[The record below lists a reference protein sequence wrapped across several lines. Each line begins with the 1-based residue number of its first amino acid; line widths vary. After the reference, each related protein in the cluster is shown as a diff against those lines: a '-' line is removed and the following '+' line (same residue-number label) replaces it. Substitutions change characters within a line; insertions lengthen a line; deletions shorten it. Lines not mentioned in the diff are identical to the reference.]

1 MSPVHGRRGRAP
13 ASPPKVSQPPPPSP
27 PDADLTGINLNLV
40 VALDALLTEAN
51 VTRAAERVGV
61 TQSAMSHSL
70 RQLRE
75 LLGDALLIRGR
86 SGMVRTPR
94 AEQLAAPLHRGLLEL
109 RRALSNEPVFEP
121 RTTRRHFT
129 LATGDYFAATLLPEL
144 LAVLDREAPHVD
156 LVVRHIFPDQVTS
169 LMESGDVDLC
179 VAAFPDST
187 LSLRRQ
193 KLYTED
199 FVCIVREGHP
209 ATRKGLDLET
219 YLRLPHVL
227 ISPRGEGAGL
237 VDTALARLG
246 RSRRIALRL
255 PYFLSAPLVVVRSD
269 HVLTAPRRLV
279 ETFAGGGWP
288 LQVFT
293 VPVPLDTF
301 DVLQIW
307 HERFDGDP
315 AHRWLRGVVARAAGV
330 TPDEAS
336 RPTRRVRRT
345 QPF

>member
-1 MSPVHGRRGRAP
+1 MSAPHVRRPP
-13 ASPPKVSQPPPPSP
+13 ASATPEPTPAST
-27 PDADLTGINLNLV
+27 DLSGINLNLV

-51 VTRAAERVGV
+51 VTKAAARVGV

-86 SGMVRTPR
+86 GGMVRTPR

-109 RRALSNEPVFEP
+109 QRALRNEPVFEP
-121 RTTRRHFT
+121 RTARRRFT

-144 LAVLDREAPHVD
+144 LVVLNTEAPHVD
-156 LVVRHIFPDQVTS
+156 LVVRHLVPDQATS

-179 VAAFPDST
+179 VAAFPDSS
-187 LSLRRQ
+187 LSLRQQ

-199 FVCIVREGHP
+199 FVCVVREGHP
-209 ATRKGLDLET
+209 AVRKGLDLET

-227 ISPRGEGAGL
+227 ISPRGEGAGA
-237 VDTALARLG
+237 VDTALAAMG

-255 PYFLSAPLVVVRSD
+255 PYFLTAPLAVVHSD

-279 ETFAGGGWP
+279 ETFTGNGAWP
-288 LQVFT
+288 LRVLA
-293 VPVPLDTF
+293 PPLALRSF

-315 AHRWLRGVVARAAGV
+315 AHRWLRTAVARAAGV
-330 TPDEAS
+330 TGDLPS
-336 RPTRRVRRT
+336 RSSRRVRRT
-345 QPF
+345 QPS

>member
-1 MSPVHGRRGRAP
+1 MSTLHARRPRVPTAATP
-13 ASPPKVSQPPPPSP
+13 EPSASPPPTT
-27 PDADLTGINLNLV
+27 DLAGINLNLV
-40 VALDALLTEAN
+40 VALDALLTAAN

-86 SGMVRTPR
+86 GGMVRTPR

-121 RTTRRHFT
+121 RTTTRRFT
-129 LATGDYFAATLLPEL
+129 LATGDYLAAALLPEL
-144 LAVLDREAPHVD
+144 LALLGREAPHVD
-156 LVVRHIFPDQVTS
+156 LVIRHLIPDQVTS
-169 LMESGDVDLC
+169 LMESGEVDLC
-179 VAAFPDST
+179 VAAFPDSS
-187 LSLRRQ
+187 LSLRQQ
-193 KLYTED
+193 KLFTED
-199 FVCIVREGHP
+199 FVCVVRQDHP
-209 ATRKGLDLET
+209 AVRKGLDLET

-227 ISPRGEGAGL
+227 ISPRGEGAGV
-237 VDTALARLG
+237 VDTALAKLG

-255 PYFLSAPLVVVRSD
+255 PYFLTAPLSVVNSD

-279 ETFAGGGWP
+279 ETLTGAWP
-288 LQVFT
+288 LQIL
-293 VPVPLDTF
+293 PLPIALRSF

-315 AHRWLRGVVARAAGV
+315 AHRWLRGVMARAAGG
-330 TPDEAS
+330 TRAL
-336 RPTRRVRRT
+336 PTRASLRVRRK
-345 QPF
+345 QPS